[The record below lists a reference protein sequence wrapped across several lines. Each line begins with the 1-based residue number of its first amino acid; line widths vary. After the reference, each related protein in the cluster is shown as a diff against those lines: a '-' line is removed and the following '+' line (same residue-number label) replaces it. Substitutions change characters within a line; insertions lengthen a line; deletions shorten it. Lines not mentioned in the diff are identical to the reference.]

1 MTAAVGLELRNDPSP
16 TDAADAAAAAA
27 AAAAEFHRFV
37 VEVWTL
43 LSVAVVVTVFRT
55 YVRVTTVGLRKLCWD
70 DYLVWVGVVRQL
82 MPLGPCLFLYC

>member
-1 MTAAVGLELRNDPSP
+1 MTATVGLKLRNDPSP
-16 TDAADAAAAAA
+16 AE
-27 AAAAEFHRFV
+27 AAAAEAEFHKFA

-55 YVRVTTVGLRKLCWD
+55 YVRVTAVGWRKLCWD

-82 MPLGPCLFLYC
+82 RAPFGRLLWSCIANVLG